1 MQATILIIED
11 DAEIAELIRLYLK
24 REGIDIYHAP
34 SAEEGAA
41 LLETGANFQ
50 LVLLD
55 LNLPGMD
62 GYEFLQAFRKKW
74 DIPVIIV
81 SARIDDAD
89 MILGFG
95 YGADDFVQK
104 PFSPKVL
111 AARVRAHLRRE
122 RRASGQ
128 EQRKAIQFG
137 PYRFVPEDR
146 ILKRAGERVNLSP
159 KELSILSALCE
170 REGKPMSQNELY
182 KEVWGNK
189 YGDLTTVSVHMQR
202 LRKKIEDD
210 PANPRY
216 LTTVYGFGYMFI
228 RGDAREPV

>member
-1 MQATILIIED
+1 MQAKVLVIED
-11 DAEIAELIRLYLK
+11 DAEIAELIQLYLR
-24 REGIDIYHAP
+24 REGIDIHHAS
-34 SAEEGAA
+34 SAEEGSD
-41 LLETGANFQ
+41 LLRADEQFQ

-74 DIPVIIV
+74 NIPVIIV

-122 RRASGQ
+122 RRSQQ
-128 EQRKAIQFG
+128 EDRGRIIQFG
-137 PYRFVPEDR
+137 PYRFAAEDQ
-146 ILKRAGERVNLSP
+146 ILKKDGERVNLSP
-159 KELSILSALCE
+159 KEVSILSALCDH
-170 REGKPMSQNELY
+170 EGKPVSQNDLY
-182 KEVWGNK
+182 EEVWGNK

-202 LRKKIEDD
+202 LRRKIEED

-216 LTTVYGFGYMFI
+216 LTTIYGFGYMFT
-228 RGDAREPV
+228 RGDTSESV